1 MKPARTGDRRP
12 ASETQTRMTDDSEY
26 FGAMSEQAAER
37 YGLDLPLIVHD
48 YWLVRTLHA
57 WRETVGIGFVQRAY
71 PDPKMSPEDNRAGRF
86 VFSGGTA
93 LSAAWGITQR
103 WSEDIDMILS
113 PAAGSEPRHLAQ
125 ACKQAF
131 ASTALASASSY
142 QTTEKSSGHH
152 FAAFRRSDAA
162 TTRIDVVFRTLEA
175 HPTWIQRQRVMSL
188 IGRMCDD
195 DTLREY
201 PELGG
206 FEMAVLGPG
215 STAMDKLLAQAK
227 AAMSGKLGLI
237 RERARDVYDLA
248 CIARDRARFEGHIG
262 RDSRALLHIAE
273 SQRLPADPIRPPDG
287 FGSLRSFDP
296 STREYEALAEGYERL
311 NAGMVWGEPIPLD
324 EAIRLAVSLD
334 PGPAEAYAPPEP
346 DPLIAYPR
354 H

>member
-1 MKPARTGDRRP
+1 MKPAQTGDRRP
-12 ASETQTRMTDDSEY
+12 VSETQARMTDDSEH
-26 FGAMSEQAAER
+26 FGHMSEQAAER

-71 PDPKMSPEDNRAGRF
+71 PDPEKSPEENRVGRF
-86 VFSGGTA
+86 VFGGGTA

-113 PAAGSEPRHLAQ
+113 PAAGSEPRHLTQ

-131 ASTALASASSY
+131 ASTALTSASSY
-142 QTTEKSSGHH
+142 QITEKSPGHS
-152 FAAFRRSDAA
+152 FAALRRSDGA

-175 HPTWIQRQRVMSL
+175 HPTWIQPEPVMSL
-188 IGRMCDD
+188 IGRMCDH

-206 FEMAVLGPG
+206 FKMAVLGPG
-215 STAMDKLLAQAK
+215 STAMDKLLAQTK
-227 AAMSGKLGLI
+227 AAMSCKLGFI

-248 CIARDRARFEGHIG
+248 CIARARARFEGHIG
-262 RDSRALLHIAE
+262 RDSAALLHIAE
-273 SQRLPADPIRPPDG
+273 SQRLPTDPKRPPDG
-287 FGSLRSFDP
+287 FGSLCSFDP
-296 STREYEALAEGYERL
+296 STQEYEALAEGYERL
-311 NAGMVWGEPIPLD
+311 TDGMVWGEPIPLD
-324 EAIRLAVSLD
+324 DAIRLAVSLD
-334 PGPAEAYAPPEP
+334 PGPAEAYAPPQAN
-346 DPLIAYPR
+346 PLIAYPR